1 MIAARADVVGSLL
14 RPPELLE
21 ARRRF
26 EEGGISIPEFKRAE
40 DRAVDW
46 AISLQERAGL
56 PVVTDGEMRRESFQS
71 QMVDAVEGFGE
82 HTIDAWL
89 WGDWHGDERV
99 GDRNIERPQTLGVVG
114 RLRRRRF
121 LSAEEFVYAR
131 ARTERTIKV
140 TLPSPSLYANLW
152 SPELSTQAYP
162 TLDDFLEDVAE
173 ILREEVEELVR
184 LGATYIQL
192 DAPHYPLLL
201 EAKTREFYEGR
212 GWDFDR
218 WMSRGIELDNYVIG
232 THPGVTFAFHLC
244 RGNQGSRWLV
254 SGSYE
259 PLARR
264 IFGGIRAERLML
276 EYDDERSG
284 GFEPLAYVPEDKVAV
299 LGLVTTKTGRHETP
313 EELETRIREASA
325 FVPLE
330 RLALSPQCGFATS
343 IIGNAL
349 SVEDEEHKLR
359 TIAETAERV
368 WGQRRETYPGLGPG
382 GKLPGRITLEEGADA
397 AG

>member
-26 EEGGISIPEFKRAE
+26 AEGGISVPEFKRAE
-40 DRAVDW
+40 DRAVDR

-71 QMVDAVEGFGE
+71 QMVDAVEGFGK
-82 HTIDAWL
+82 HDLDAWL
-89 WGDWHGDERV
+89 WGDWHGEAAV
-99 GDRNIERPQTLGVVG
+99 GNKKIERSPTLGVVG
-114 RLRRRRF
+114 KLRRRRF

-131 ARTERTIKV
+131 ARTERTIKI
-140 TLPSPSLYANLW
+140 TLPSPSLYANFW
-152 SPELSTQAYP
+152 SPELSGEAYP
-162 TLDDFLEDVAE
+162 TLDGFLEDVAE

-184 LGATYIQL
+184 LGASYVQL

-201 EAKTREFYEGR
+201 DPKTRAFYEGR

-218 WMSRGIELDNYVIG
+218 WMSRGVELDNYVIG
-232 THPGVTFAFHLC
+232 EHSGVTFAFHLC

-259 PLARR
+259 PLARQ
-264 IFGGIRAERLML
+264 IFGGIRAQRLML

-284 GFEPLAYVPEDKVAV
+284 GFEPLAHVPDDKIAV
-299 LGLVTTKTGRHETP
+299 LGLVTTKTGRRETP
-313 EELETRIREASA
+313 EELEARIREASG

-343 IIGNAL
+343 IVGNAL

-359 TIAETAERV
+359 TIAATAARV
-368 WGQRRETYPGLGPG
+368 WG
-382 GKLPGRITLEEGADA
+382 
-397 AG
+397 